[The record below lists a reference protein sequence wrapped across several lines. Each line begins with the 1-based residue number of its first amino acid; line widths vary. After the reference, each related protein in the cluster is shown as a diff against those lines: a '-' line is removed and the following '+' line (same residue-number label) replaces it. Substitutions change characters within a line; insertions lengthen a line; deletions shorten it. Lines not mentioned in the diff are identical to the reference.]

1 MQANT
6 LISSSIK
13 SIHPVEDGNKALEMM
28 DQFRI
33 HHLAIVKNNFYL
45 GVISDKEIM
54 SWNSEDDS
62 IEEHLANLAAPYV
75 RHNQHLFDIIEVL
88 EKNNLS
94 IVPVLDE
101 KNHYLGVIT
110 SRKLL
115 YSIAK
120 SATIQS
126 PGGVIILEMPDHD
139 YSLTE
144 IASIVESNNTKI
156 LSSYIIS
163 KPNSTNIE
171 VTIKLN
177 KQEVTAI
184 IKDFER
190 HEYKVSASYKD
201 EEADGDYLERYESL
215 MRFLNP

>member
-1 MQANT
+1 MQAST

-13 SIHPVEDGNKALEMM
+13 SIHPVEDGNTALQMM
-28 DQFRI
+28 DLFRI
-33 HHLAIVKNNFYL
+33 NHLAVVKDNYFL
-45 GVISDKEIM
+45 AVVSDKEIM
-54 SWNSEDDS
+54 NWQSEDDS
-62 IEEHLANLAAPYV
+62 IEEHLTNLASPYV
-75 RHNQHLFDIIEVL
+75 KYNQHLFDIIEVL

-94 IVPVLDE
+94 IVPVLDKE
-101 KNHYLGVIT
+101 NQYLGIIT
-110 SRKLL
+110 SRKLM
-115 YSIAK
+115 YTIAK

-126 PGGVIILEMPDHD
+126 AGGVIVLEMNNHD

-144 IASIVESNNTKI
+144 IASIVESNNTRI

-163 KPNSTNIE
+163 KPNSTDIE

-177 KQEVTAI
+177 KQDITAI

-190 HEYKVSASYKD
+190 REYHVSASYK
-201 EEADGDYLERYESL
+201 EEENDPDFLERYESL

>member
-13 SIHPVEDGNKALEMM
+13 SINPVEDGSTALKMM

-33 HHLAIVKNNFYL
+33 NHLAVVKDKYFL
-45 GVISDKEIM
+45 AVVSDKEIM
-54 SWNSEDDS
+54 NWDSEYDS
-62 IEEHLANLAAPYV
+62 IEEHLTNLASPYV
-75 RHNQHLFDIIEVL
+75 KYNQHLFDIIEVL

-94 IVPVLDE
+94 IVPVLDKE
-101 KNHYLGVIT
+101 KQYLGIIT
-110 SRKLL
+110 SRKLM
-115 YSIAK
+115 YTIAK

-126 PGGVIILEMPDHD
+126 AGGVIVLEMNKND

-163 KPNSTNIE
+163 KPDSTDIE

-177 KQEVTAI
+177 KQDITTI

-190 HEYKVSASYKD
+190 REYHVSASYKEVEND
-201 EEADGDYLERYESL
+201 IDFLERYESL

>member
-13 SIHPVEDGNKALEMM
+13 SIHPVEDGNRALEMM
-28 DQFRI
+28 DLFRI
-33 HHLAIVKNNFYL
+33 HHLAVVKNNFYL
-45 GVISDKEIM
+45 GVVSDKEIM
-54 SWNSEDDS
+54 NWPSEDDS
-62 IEEHLANLAAPYV
+62 IEEHLNNLAAP
-75 RHNQHLFDIIEVL
+75 HIKCNQHLFDIIEVL

-94 IVPVLDE
+94 VVPVLDE
-101 KNHYLGVIT
+101 NKRYLGVIT
-110 SRKLL
+110 SRKLM

-120 SATIQS
+120 SAAIQS
-126 PGGVIILEMPDHD
+126 AGGVIVLEMSNND

-144 IASIVESNNTKI
+144 IASIIESNNTKI

-171 VTIKLN
+171 VTVKLN
-177 KQEVTAI
+177 KQDVAPI

-190 HEYKVSASYKD
+190 REYNVSASYKN
-201 EEADGDYLERYESL
+201 EELDGDFSERYELL

>member
-6 LISSSIK
+6 LISSTIK
-13 SIHPVEDGNKALEMM
+13 SIHPVEDGNRAIEMM
-28 DQFRI
+28 DQFRV

-45 GVISDKEIM
+45 GVVSDKEIM
-54 SWNSEDDS
+54 NWESEDDL
-62 IEEHLANLAAPYV
+62 IEDHLNNLAAPHVKY
-75 RHNQHLFDIIEVL
+75 NQHLFDIIEVL

-94 IVPVLDE
+94 VVPVLDE
-101 KNHYLGVIT
+101 KNQYQGVIT
-110 SRKLL
+110 NRKLL

-120 SATIQS
+120 SAAIQS
-126 PGGVIILEMPDHD
+126 PGSVIVLEMNNND

-163 KPNSTNIE
+163 KPKSTNIE

-177 KQEVTAI
+177 KQDVTAI

-190 HEYKVSASYKD
+190 RQYNISASYKD
-201 EEADGDYLERYESL
+201 NEADGDFSERYESL

>member
-13 SIHPVEDGNKALEMM
+13 SVHPVEDGNRALEMM
-28 DQFRI
+28 DQFRVN
-33 HHLAIVKNNFYL
+33 HLAIVKNNFYL
-45 GVISDKEIM
+45 GIVSDKEIM
-54 SWNSEDDS
+54 NWESENDS
-62 IEEHLANLAAPYV
+62 IEKHLNNLVSPYV
-75 RHNQHLFDIIEVL
+75 KYNQHLFDIIEVL
-88 EKNNLS
+88 ERNNLS
-94 IVPVLDE
+94 AVPVLDE

-110 SRKLL
+110 SRKLV
-115 YSIAK
+115 YSIAR

-126 PGGVIILEMPDHD
+126 PGGVIVLEMNNTD

-144 IASIVESNNTKI
+144 IASIVESNEVKI

-163 KPNSTNIE
+163 KPNSTSIE

-177 KQEVTAI
+177 KQDVVTI

-190 HEYKVSASYKD
+190 RGYNVSASYKD
-201 EEADGDYLERYESL
+201 EESNEGFLERYESL

>member
-13 SIHPVEDGNKALEMM
+13 SVHPVEDGNRALEMM
-28 DQFRI
+28 DQFRVN
-33 HHLAIVKNNFYL
+33 HLAIVKNNFYL
-45 GVISDKEIM
+45 GVVSDKEIM
-54 SWNSEDDS
+54 NWESENDS
-62 IEEHLANLAAPYV
+62 IEKHLNNLVSPYV
-75 RHNQHLFDIIEVL
+75 KYNQHLFDIIEVL
-88 EKNNLS
+88 ERNNLS
-94 IVPVLDE
+94 AVPVLDE

-110 SRKLL
+110 SRKLV
-115 YSIAK
+115 YSIAR

-126 PGGVIILEMPDHD
+126 PGGVIVLEMNNTD

-144 IASIVESNNTKI
+144 IASIVESNEVKI

-163 KPNSTNIE
+163 KPNSTSIE

-177 KQEVTAI
+177 KQDVVTI

-190 HEYKVSASYKD
+190 RGYNVSASYKD
-201 EEADGDYLERYESL
+201 EESNEGFLERYESL

>member
-1 MQANT
+1 MQAKT

-13 SIHPVEDGNKALEMM
+13 SIHPVEDGSRALQMM
-28 DQFRI
+28 EQFRI
-33 HHLAIVKNNFYL
+33 NHLAIVKNNFFL

-54 SWNSEDDS
+54 NWNSEYDS
-62 IEEHLANLAAPYV
+62 IEDHLISLASPHV
-75 RHNQHLFDIIEVL
+75 KFNQHLFDIIEVL

-94 IVPVLDE
+94 VVPVLDS
-101 KNHYLGVIT
+101 KNKYLGVIT
-110 SRKLL
+110 SRKLM

-126 PGGVIILEMPDHD
+126 AGGVIVLEMNNND

-144 IASIVESNNTKI
+144 IASIVESNNIKI

-163 KPNSTNIE
+163 KPNSTKIE
-171 VTIKLN
+171 VTLKLN
-177 KQEVTAI
+177 KKDITST

-190 HEYKVSASYKD
+190 REYNISASYK
-201 EEADGDYLERYESL
+201 EEEIDGDFSDRYESL

>member
-62 IEEHLANLAAPYV
+62 IEEHLTNLAAPYV

-88 EKNNLS
+88 EKNKLS

>member
-62 IEEHLANLAAPYV
+62 IEEHLTNLAAPYV
-75 RHNQHLFDIIEVL
+75 KYNQHLFDIIEVL

-126 PGGVIILEMPDHD
+126 PCGFIILEMPDHD

-190 HEYKVSASYKD
+190 HDYKVSASYKD

>member
-33 HHLAIVKNNFYL
+33 HHLAIVKNNFYM

-62 IEEHLANLAAPYV
+62 IEEHLTNLAAPYV

-190 HEYKVSASYKD
+190 HEYKVSGSYKD

>member
-1 MQANT
+1 MQAIT
-6 LISSSIK
+6 LISSSIE
-13 SIHPVEDGNKALEMM
+13 SIHPQENGKKALRMM
-28 DQFRI
+28 SQFRI
-33 HHLAIVKNNFYL
+33 QHLAITKNNYFL
-45 GVISDKEIM
+45 GVVSDKEIRN
-54 SWNSEDDS
+54 WDSEDEY
-62 IEEHLANLAAPYV
+62 IEDHLTNLASPHVKY
-75 RHNQHLFDIIEVL
+75 NQHLFDIIKVL

-94 IVPVLDE
+94 IIPVLDK

-110 SRKLL
+110 SRKLM
-115 YSIAK
+115 YTIAK

-126 PGGVIILEMPDHD
+126 AGGIVVLEMNEND

-163 KPNSTNIE
+163 KPKSRDIE
-171 VTIKLN
+171 VTLKLN
-177 KQEVTAI
+177 KKDISAI

-190 HEYKVSASYKD
+190 RNYIISASYK
-201 EEADGDYLERYESL
+201 EEDIDTDFTERYESL

>member
-13 SIHPVEDGNKALEMM
+13 SIHPVEDGHRALQMM
-28 DQFRI
+28 EQFRI
-33 HHLAIVKNNFYL
+33 NHLAIVKNKYFL

-54 SWNSEDDS
+54 NWDSEDES
-62 IEEHLANLAAPYV
+62 IEEHLTNIASPHVKY
-75 RHNQHLFDIIEVL
+75 NQHLFDIIEVL

-94 IVPVLDE
+94 VVPVLDE
-101 KNHYLGVIT
+101 QKLYLGVIT
-110 SRKLL
+110 SRKLM

-126 PGGVIILEMPDHD
+126 AGGVIILEMNNND

-156 LSSYIIS
+156 LSSYVIS

-171 VTIKLN
+171 VTIKLS
-177 KQEVTAI
+177 KKDITAI

-190 HEYKVSASYKD
+190 REYKISASYK
-201 EEADGDYLERYESL
+201 EEDTDGDFSERYESL

>member
-13 SIHPVEDGNKALEMM
+13 SIHPVEDGNRALEMM

-33 HHLAIVKNNFYL
+33 NHLAIVKKKYFL
-45 GVISDKEIM
+45 GVVSDKEIM
-54 SWNSEDDS
+54 NWDSEDES
-62 IEEHLANLAAPYV
+62 IEEHLNNLASPHVKY
-75 RHNQHLFDIIEVL
+75 NQHLFDIIEVL
-88 EKNNLS
+88 ERNNLS
-94 IVPVLDE
+94 AVPVLD
-101 KNHYLGVIT
+101 KRNHYLGVIT
-110 SRKLL
+110 SRKLM
-115 YSIAK
+115 YTIAK
-120 SATIQS
+120 SVTIQS
-126 PGGVIILEMPDHD
+126 TGGVIVLEMNNND

-163 KPNSTNIE
+163 TPNSTNIE

-177 KQEVTAI
+177 KQDITAI

-190 HEYKVSASYKD
+190 RKYKVSASYKE
-201 EEADGDYLERYESL
+201 EEADGDFLERYESL

>member
-62 IEEHLANLAAPYV
+62 IEEHLTNLAAPYV
-75 RHNQHLFDIIEVL
+75 KYNQHLFDIIEVL

>member
-1 MQANT
+1 VQANT

-13 SIHPVEDGNKALEMM
+13 SVHPVEDGNRALEMM
-28 DQFRI
+28 DQFRVN
-33 HHLAIVKNNFYL
+33 HLAIVKNNFYL
-45 GVISDKEIM
+45 GIVSDNEIM
-54 SWNSEDDS
+54 NWESENDS
-62 IEEHLANLAAPYV
+62 IEKHLNNLVSPYV
-75 RHNQHLFDIIEVL
+75 KYNQHLFDIIEVL

-94 IVPVLDE
+94 AVPVLDE

-110 SRKLL
+110 SRKLV
-115 YSIAK
+115 YSIAR

-126 PGGVIILEMPDHD
+126 PGGVIVLEMNNTD

-144 IASIVESNNTKI
+144 IASIVESNEVKI

-163 KPNSTNIE
+163 KPNSTSIE

-177 KQEVTAI
+177 KQDVVTI

-190 HEYKVSASYKD
+190 RGYNVSASYKD
-201 EEADGDYLERYESL
+201 EESNEDFLERYESL

>member
-62 IEEHLANLAAPYV
+62 IEEHLTNLAAPYV

-190 HEYKVSASYKD
+190 HDYKVSASYKD

>member
-45 GVISDKEIM
+45 GVISVKEIM

-62 IEEHLANLAAPYV
+62 IEEHLNNLAAPYV
-75 RHNQHLFDIIEVL
+75 KYNQHLFDIIEVL

-126 PGGVIILEMPDHD
+126 PGGVIVLEMPDHD

-163 KPNSTNIE
+163 KPTSTNIE

-201 EEADGDYLERYESL
+201 EEANGDYLERYESL

>member
-62 IEEHLANLAAPYV
+62 IEEHLTNLAAPYV

-126 PGGVIILEMPDHD
+126 PGGVIVLEMHDHD

-190 HEYKVSASYKD
+190 HDYKVSASYKD

>member
-1 MQANT
+1 MQAKA

-13 SIHPVEDGNKALEMM
+13 SIHPVEDGNRALEMM

-33 HHLAIVKNNFYL
+33 YHLAIVKNNFFL
-45 GVISDKEIM
+45 GVVSDKEIM
-54 SWNSEDDS
+54 NWASVDES
-62 IEEHLANLAAPYV
+62 IEEHLNNLASPYV
-75 RHNQHLFDIIEVL
+75 KYNQHLFDIIEVL
-88 EKNNLS
+88 EQNNLS
-94 IVPVLDE
+94 VVPVLDE
-101 KNHYLGVIT
+101 NNRYLGVIT
-110 SRKLL
+110 NRKLL

-126 PGGVIILEMPDHD
+126 AGGVIVLDINKND

-163 KPNSTNIE
+163 KPNTANIE

-177 KQEVTAI
+177 KQDIKAI

-190 HEYKVSASYKD
+190 REYTISASYKE
-201 EEADGDYLERYESL
+201 EEADGDFIDRYESL